1 MEGFLNLIF
10 GAAFAALLFSN
21 ENGAV
26 PAPKSEWNDDVGES
40 VSSCANKAITR
51 FNKSYA
57 ECQKVLER
65 IQAEADGAGFRM
77 NFDSKE
83 NELYGFENQIDKF
96 NIDAVEDALQRILG
110 E

>member
-1 MEGFLNLIF
+1 MNGFLNLVF

-21 ENGAV
+21 ANGAV
-26 PAPKSEWNDDVGES
+26 PTPDSEWNDDVGES
-40 VSSCANKAITR
+40 ISSCANKAVSR

-57 ECQKVLER
+57 ECQSVLER
-65 IQAEADGAGFRM
+65 IKTEANGAGFQM

-83 NELYGFENQIDKF
+83 NELYGLENQIDKF
-96 NIDAVEDALQRILG
+96 NVDAAWDDLKRVLG